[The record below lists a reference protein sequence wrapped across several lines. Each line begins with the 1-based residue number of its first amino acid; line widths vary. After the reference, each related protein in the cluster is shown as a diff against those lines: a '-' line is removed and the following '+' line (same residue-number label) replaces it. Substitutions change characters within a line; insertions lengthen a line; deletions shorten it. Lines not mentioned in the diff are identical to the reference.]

1 MKRGRAMSRQESNL
15 ATWLNE
21 AGDSEQEGELIFA
34 RLFPEQIESEAM
46 DVGSVLHSNKPA
58 ENTAQFLSI
67 FRRFV
72 GFILEAQLDEVSYD
86 VYLMAYDAGVTEGL
100 SGVNSAASNGV
111 RKGLKD
117 AMHVS
122 RSEVSR
128 RIVGKS
134 SELGRRHGM
143 LIRQLIQ
150 GDFE

>member
-1 MKRGRAMSRQESNL
+1 MSRQESNL
-15 ATWLNE
+15 ATLNE
-21 AGDSEQEGELIFA
+21 VGNSGQEGELIFA
-34 RLFPEQIESEAM
+34 RLFPEKIESGEI

-58 ENTAQFLSI
+58 DNTAEFLSI

-72 GFILEAQLDEVSYD
+72 GFILEAQLDASAHD

-100 SGVNSAASNGV
+100 CGANSAASNGM

-117 AMHVS
+117 VMHVS
-122 RSEVSR
+122 PAEVSR
-128 RIVGKS
+128 RIVCKS

-150 GDFE
+150 DDLEFVD